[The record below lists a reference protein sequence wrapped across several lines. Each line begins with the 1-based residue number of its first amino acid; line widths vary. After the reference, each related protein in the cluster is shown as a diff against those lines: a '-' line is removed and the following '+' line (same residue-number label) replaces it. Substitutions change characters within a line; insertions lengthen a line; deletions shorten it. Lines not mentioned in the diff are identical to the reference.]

1 MAKQRPGP
9 RLHNETILSVQ
20 KGEMMDTEFD
30 EDGNVVLS
38 HRESVVQSQSAR
50 TNRQG
55 TSVQEGLYNLA
66 SQRTQKLNERA
77 EKLAKDEQ
85 VKLQKERQKNQN
97 KASNQHTS
105 QKFCREFFE
114 VLKNMEEQ
122 EDEWDQTQ
130 MISFQ
135 QTGSLLATLG
145 FLPAN
150 VQPDDNDYK
159 LFEEVW

>member
-9 RLHNETILSVQ
+9 RVHNDTILSVQ

-66 SQRTQKLNERA
+66 SQRTQKRNEIA

-85 VKLQKERQKNQN
+85 VKMKKEKEKNQN

-105 QKFCREFFE
+105 
-114 VLKNMEEQ
+114 
-122 EDEWDQTQ
+122 
-130 MISFQ
+130 
-135 QTGSLLATLG
+135 
-145 FLPAN
+145 
-150 VQPDDNDYK
+150 
-159 LFEEVW
+159 